1 MDTIGPEPV
10 AEFMRER
17 GHPPEKWDLWLPESF
32 RIASVLPSY
41 VKFSKLLDRPVF
53 IERSYLEI

>member
-1 MDTIGPEPV
+1 MSN

-41 VKFSKLLDRPVF
+41 VDRPVF